1 LSNCA
6 DGETGERNQQLPLP
20 LADVSGSGLQKS
32 AGADVIGRLSAAADA
47 PERRLPIGPP
57 LGQVLADH
65 GVQHGDPVQ
74 PVRQSSACQH
84 LAVIVDDLHG
94 VRSSAQSSPT
104 NNTAPPKKSP
114 APDGSAE
121 ETADDLIAECSPH
134 KAGHVIPAV
143 VLASPRPSGRT
154 VCRKTSTAD
163 PRRADPPATIDTE
176 PAETAEQSH

>member
-1 LSNCA
+1 
-6 DGETGERNQQLPLP
+6 
-20 LADVSGSGLQKS
+20 
-32 AGADVIGRLSAAADA
+32 
-47 PERRLPIGPP
+47 
-57 LGQVLADH
+57 VLADQ

-84 LAVIVDDLHG
+84 LAVIVDDLHVVMVLG
-94 VRSSAQSSPT
+94 PVISHQQP
-104 NNTAPPKKSP
+104 APPKKSP

-154 VCRKTSTAD
+154 VCRKTSRAD
-163 PRRADPPATIDTE
+163 PGSADPPATIDTE